1 MVETERPQYY
11 ENTLTPLPIN
21 PATLIETLRELR
33 EAVYNGAE
41 LVHTNEPIPD
51 KWSAGGMFKHFPG
64 VALAFLRLDYQSSV
78 LANQKATSSEFRQY
92 ALQRIPSGL
101 PDMPLLPS
109 RLSPA
114 GSLSPMTAVTL
125 HILSA
130 VAESNWG
137 SEAKPS
143 LTPENITC
151 LHDAVNLALNN
162 EAIVPHG
169 EHRMGGDE
177 MLYGRAGLLWLL
189 LNVRA
194 HRFNDKTEAALASV
208 LDMVP
213 QLVRVIVE
221 AGREGSKDYVQKH
234 GKKEAHPLMYAWMEG
249 HYGFGAAHGITGIL
263 PILLSCNDEEI
274 SEYMPEIGETITALC
289 KLCTESNGHLPMT
302 LPPRGPKKPSE
313 LVQFCHG
320 SPGILL
326 LLGTALQNDR
336 LTRAY
341 WHPTWDQTL
350 YQATCRTW
358 EEGILSKGGSLCHGI
373 SGNAWPWLL
382 LHDAFEYHSRSI
394 NDARRGYFQRTQDS
408 SQPDD
413 NLSQKLTSDF
423 FLSRALAFML
433 HAFETRPYN
442 TAPGTSGRDYR
453 TPDDPYSLFEGLAGN
468 VCAWAES
475 CAVIQ
480 ARLRKTMLSEEG
492 VSVEDDSMFQQAMR
506 CRLGFPLIGGNGVR
520 GVL

>member
-1 MVETERPQYY
+1 MV
-11 ENTLTPLPIN
+11 
-21 PATLIETLRELR
+21 A
-33 EAVYNGAE
+33 
-41 LVHTNEPIPD
+41 
-51 KWSAGGMFKHFPG
+51 
-64 VALAFLRLDYQSSV
+64 
-78 LANQKATSSEFRQY
+78 
-92 ALQRIPSGL
+92 
-101 PDMPLLPS
+101 
-109 RLSPA
+109 
-114 GSLSPMTAVTL
+114 
-125 HILSA
+125 
-130 VAESNWG
+130 
-137 SEAKPS
+137 
-143 LTPENITC
+143 
-151 LHDAVNLALNN
+151 
-162 EAIVPHG
+162 
-169 EHRMGGDE
+169 
-177 MLYGRAGLLWLL
+177 
-189 LNVRA
+189 
-194 HRFNDKTEAALASV
+194 
-208 LDMVP
+208 
-213 QLVRVIVE
+213 
-221 AGREGSKDYVQKH
+221 
-234 GKKEAHPLMYAWMEG
+234 
-249 HYGFGAAHGITGIL
+249 GIL
-263 PILLSCNDEEI
+263 PILLSCGAEEI

-289 KLCTESNGHLPMT
+289 KLCTENNGHLPMT

-326 LLGTALQNDR
+326 LLGAALQNDQ

-341 WHPTWDQTL
+341 WHPTWDQAL

-382 LHDAFEYHSRSI
+382 LHDAFEYHSKSI
-394 NDARRGYFQRTQDS
+394 NDARREYFQRTQES

-413 NLSQKLTSDF
+413 NLGQKLTPDF

-442 TAPGTSGRDYR
+442 TAPGTSDRDYR

-468 VCAWAES
+468 ICAWAES

-506 CRLGFPLIGGNGVR
+506 CRLGFPLIGGNGVC